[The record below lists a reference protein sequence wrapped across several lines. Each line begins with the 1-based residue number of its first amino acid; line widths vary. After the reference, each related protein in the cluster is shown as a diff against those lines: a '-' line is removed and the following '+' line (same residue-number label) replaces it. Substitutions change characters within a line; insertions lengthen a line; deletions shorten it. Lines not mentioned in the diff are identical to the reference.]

1 MGTTKSDMEFRLLFR
16 RMPYTISSFLL
27 AIFGCVIVGGIWA
40 MSSSIGI
47 MQNKEYFLLAGMW
60 IVSCMVSMILCMAA
74 DIPEAGKA
82 VIFKRFSTI
91 RVVTA
96 VVMLVASAVTLLILK
111 NSYGFILAGRAG
123 WISAFL
129 YVFGI
134 YFLLS
139 HTMYGIAYCLAA
151 KVK

>member
-27 AIFGCVIVGGIWA
+27 AIFGCVIVGGIWSI
-40 MSSSIGI
+40 SSSMGI

-60 IVSCMVSMILCMAA
+60 VVSCMVSMILCMAA

-82 VIFKRFSTI
+82 VIFKRFSAI
-91 RVVTA
+91 RVAAA

-111 NSYGFILAGRAG
+111 NSYGFILAG
-123 WISAFL
+123 WVSAFL
-129 YVFGI
+129 YVFGV